1 MPLLS
6 VNLYF
11 SAIKIGNVH
20 RTIAKKRIGP
30 LYKGTRIFLRRS
42 IAMAKD
48 EHRKPATSAQ
58 AREDQLIAM
67 AYDEV
72 ERRISE
78 GIATGPELVH
88 FLRMGSPKAK
98 LEKELLERELELTT
112 AKTENIKSQK
122 KIEELY
128 ANAIEAMKSYG
139 SNSDE

>member
-1 MPLLS
+1 
-6 VNLYF
+6 
-11 SAIKIGNVH
+11 
-20 RTIAKKRIGP
+20 
-30 LYKGTRIFLRRS
+30 
-42 IAMAKD
+42 MAKD

-112 AKTENIKSQK
+112 AKTENINPSPNVRT
-122 KIEELY
+122 IFSASFSISSAFSERT
-128 ANAIEAMKSYG
+128 
-139 SNSDE
+139 